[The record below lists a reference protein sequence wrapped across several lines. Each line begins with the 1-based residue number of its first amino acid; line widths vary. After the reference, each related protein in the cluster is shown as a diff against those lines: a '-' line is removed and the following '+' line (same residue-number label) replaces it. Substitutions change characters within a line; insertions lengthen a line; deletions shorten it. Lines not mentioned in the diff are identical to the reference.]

1 MKKLSK
7 QGMRSRIGLGASFVE
22 IYLTGIILIGV
33 VFFSFDIVAELVDI
47 VRSFPHFDF
56 SIHDFL
62 SHILSLIIAIEFIK
76 MLTKHTP
83 GSAIEVILFAIARNI
98 IINEGSMLDSLIGVV
113 AIAVLFAVR
122 YYFSNTAVIGD
133 TNGSVVS
140 GGMTMKEFNNLFKL
154 DIDISRG
161 YTVAGAIYNIAK
173 ENNEV
178 IAPGYVVEL
187 ENRKFEVYSMDA
199 NLIQQVKVFD
209 KLG

>member
-33 VFFSFDIVAELVDI
+33 VFFSFDIVAELVEI
-47 VRSFPHFDF
+47 VRAFPDFEF
-56 SIHDFL
+56 SIRDFL

-83 GSAIEVILFAIARNI
+83 GSAIEVLLFAIARNI

-122 YYFSNTAVIGD
+122 FYFSNTAVIGD

-140 GGMTMKEFNNLFKL
+140 GGMTMQEFNNLFKL

-173 ENNEV
+173 ENREEIV
-178 IAPGYVVEL
+178 PGYVVEL

>member
-7 QGMRSRIGLGASFVE
+7 QGMRSRIGLGASLVE

-47 VRSFPHFDF
+47 VRTFPHYEF

-83 GSAIEVILFAIARNI
+83 GSAIEVLLFAIARNI

-122 YYFSNTAVIGD
+122 YYFSNTAVLGD
-133 TNGSVVS
+133 TNGSVIS
-140 GGMTMKEFNNLFKL
+140 GAMTMKEFNSLFKL
-154 DIDISRG
+154 DIDVSRG

-173 ENNEV
+173 ENREDIV
-178 IAPGYVVEL
+178 PGYIVEI

-209 KLG
+209 KLS